1 MRRIE
6 PRQPQGEVEPTICQT
21 ETAEQ
26 TASRLVLLTR
36 SPRMEHGLRYFLNFR
51 ADVIQWIAT
60 PPAAFSAAIVA
71 SPSELVE
78 IGIPPT
84 TVLQT
89 WPGQEW

>member
-36 SPRMEHGLRYFLNFR
+36 SPRMEQGLRYFLNFR
-51 ADVIQWIAT
+51 ADVIPVDSHSSGSLLGRDCRVT
-60 PPAAFSAAIVA
+60 ERVSASAVDL
-71 SPSELVE
+71 PLFRM
-78 IGIPPT
+78 
-84 TVLQT
+84 
-89 WPGQEW
+89 